1 MLKTCQKM
9 PKILFSGAT
18 VITTSTLA
26 SSCRYNN
33 CCIFALSNTKKT
45 TTIQDFFIMLQ
56 DEQGNGLSEEEIIS
70 EVMTF
75 MFAGHDTTASC
86 E

>member
-1 MLKTCQKM
+1 
-9 PKILFSGAT
+9 
-18 VITTSTLA
+18 
-26 SSCRYNN
+26 
-33 CCIFALSNTKKT
+33 
-45 TTIQDFFIMLQ
+45 MLQ

-86 E
+86 EWNYQFRGKFLKVALPPKYCFFAFWQMAISALIKMK

>member
-1 MLKTCQKM
+1 
-9 PKILFSGAT
+9 
-18 VITTSTLA
+18 
-26 SSCRYNN
+26 
-33 CCIFALSNTKKT
+33 
-45 TTIQDFFIMLQ
+45 MLQ

-86 E
+86 EWNYEFRGKFLKNTVFFFAFWQMAISALIKMK

>member
-1 MLKTCQKM
+1 
-9 PKILFSGAT
+9 
-18 VITTSTLA
+18 
-26 SSCRYNN
+26 
-33 CCIFALSNTKKT
+33 
-45 TTIQDFFIMLQ
+45 MLQ

-75 MFAGHDTTASC
+75 MFAGHDTTASG